1 MNMNALIKYLL
12 IVPFF
17 FCFFSGNAQGDL
29 VTEMKNYKP
38 PLTRQLFHDYIDNE
52 QKIALQSNGKP
63 DDILNVSANPEINFY
78 INRALT
84 FGVDLL
90 QYKIDRDST
99 LSTQN
104 KIRYLRGL
112 ENILKL
118 LNKPSFRSIQLHAT
132 NLPAVLDAYEICI
145 QKDRIGESIEPVI
158 ESLAYEVGLPLVKCV
173 AFDNNTGIKQSENIL
188 IKKYCHKYPEK
199 IFLTLRDNSDVPF
212 LDSLIKVAAYRSP
225 RQLYDYASMNNKLG
239 AAIRKNNDLLIKTI
253 SQMANSGGS
262 GQLYF
267 PFLDNIINGK
277 LNFEDVDAL
286 KDDSIGYYKLLVK
299 TRIDYTERILN
310 KEKLYEVAALNFML
324 ERKATEVFVNT
335 INGLHDQDD
344 PIRFQI
350 LQSLNAQELYYLIVL
365 TDGIIYTSSY
375 TIGVYPFMMNRI
387 SQRPD
392 SLLLSLRFDKYRKF
406 IKMAAGYNTLRN
418 FLAAFPKREDAQSL
432 MTAFVNGLE
441 KSEGLEDGVDVAD
454 SYTSIADS
462 DPELASYV
470 LGLTKMNYDRN
481 LRQNNKRGIVMYN
494 LLNKLFLSADTLNK
508 IDLSKEFGI
517 APVYGVDFKSL
528 SNDSSQVV
536 MQVFFYGDKDGQNI
550 FQGFLR
556 QFNNANWKITP
567 AAQWVSISSTKG
579 KPILIFANRALPE
592 ETGED
597 EQAQKALDAYLE
609 KNNLKPTVVIHRG
622 HSYYAA
628 YTISQILPSAKIV
641 FMGSCGGYHL
651 IHDILKNAPDAHII
665 ASKQIGKT
673 AINQPFFNLL
683 MEKLRNG
690 NSIEWV
696 SFWKDLNK
704 SVRVEGLEDYIP
716 PHKNLGAIYIKAYKK
731 AMGETDEL

>member
-1 MNMNALIKYLL
+1 
-12 IVPFF
+12 
-17 FCFFSGNAQGDL
+17 
-29 VTEMKNYKP
+29 MKNYKP
-38 PLTRQLFHDYIDNE
+38 PLARQLFHDYIDNE

-63 DDILNVSANPEINFY
+63 DDILNVSANTEINYY
-78 INRALT
+78 ITRALT
-84 FGVDLL
+84 FGVDFL
-90 QYKIDRDST
+90 QYKIDKDST
-99 LSTQN
+99 LSKQH

-112 ENILKL
+112 ENILKS
-118 LNKPSFRSIQLHAT
+118 LNKPSFRSEQLHAT
-132 NLPAVLDAYEICI
+132 NLSAVLDVYEICI
-145 QKDRIGESIEPVI
+145 QKDRNGESIESII
-158 ESLAYEVGLPLVKCV
+158 EESSYEVALPIVRCI
-173 AFDNNTGIKQSENIL
+173 AFENNRGFKPSEYIL

-199 IFLTLRDNSDVPF
+199 VFLTLRDNADVPF
-212 LDSLIKVAAYRSP
+212 LDSLIKVSAYRSP

-239 AAIRKNNDLLIKTI
+239 TAIRKSNDLLIKTV
-253 SQMANSGGS
+253 SRMANSGGS

-267 PFLDNIINGK
+267 PFLDNIIIGK
-277 LNFEDVDAL
+277 LKFDEVDAL
-286 KDDSIGYYKLLVK
+286 KNDSIGYYKLLVK

-324 ERKATEVFVNT
+324 ERKATEVFVNI

-344 PIRFQI
+344 PVRFQI
-350 LQSLNAQELYYLIVL
+350 IQSLSAQELYYLIVL

-375 TIGVYPFMMNRI
+375 TRAVYPFMMNRI

-392 SLLLSLRFDKYRKF
+392 SLLLSVRFDKYRKF

-418 FLAAFPKREDAQSL
+418 FLAAFPKREDSQSL

-454 SYTSIADS
+454 SYTSISDS

-481 LRQNNKRGIVMYN
+481 LRQNNKRGVVMYN
-494 LLNKLFLSADTLNK
+494 LLNKLFLSADSLNK

-517 APVYGVDFKSL
+517 SPVYGVDYKSL

-556 QFNNANWKITP
+556 QFNNPNWKITP

-579 KPILIFANRALPE
+579 KSILIFANRALPE

-597 EQAQKALDAYLE
+597 EQAQKALNAYLE

-622 HSYYAA
+622 HSYYAP

-696 SFWKDLNK
+696 SFWKELNK
-704 SVRVEGLEDYIP
+704 NVRVEGLEDYIP